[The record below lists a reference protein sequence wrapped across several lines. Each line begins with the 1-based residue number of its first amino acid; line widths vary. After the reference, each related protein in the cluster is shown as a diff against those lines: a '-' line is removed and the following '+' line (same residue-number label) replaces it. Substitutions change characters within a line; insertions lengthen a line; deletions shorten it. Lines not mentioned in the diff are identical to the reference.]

1 MVIVTIIIL
10 RYIYRLADL
19 HKANGNFVEASFT
32 LLLHAELLQ
41 WTNQM
46 QKQEGQYQ
54 RQTSS
59 ERKEALYSDIIDYF
73 DKGKVRVH
81 VCGYACIWVCVWEW
95 VCVCLGMCLCVCDV
109 MMLIELVFTRAFIV
123 IRLVVIVIIVIR
135 LVVFQ

>member
-81 VCGYACIWVCVWEW
+81 MHVCVWKW
-95 VCVCLGMCLCVCDV
+95 VCMCVDVGMYVCGCVWMCGC
-109 MMLIELVFTRAFIV
+109 M
-123 IRLVVIVIIVIR
+123 
-135 LVVFQ
+135 